1 MSRRMRWAIF
11 LGMMVG
17 VVLSS
22 IGENLMEGE
31 TINWTFLIPNYA
43 LVAAGLYYLLIIRR
57 VKQPQEQSNL
67 IEEKKGKKKRKN
79 Q

>member
-1 MSRRMRWAIF
+1 MSSRMRWSIF
-11 LGMMVG
+11 LGMMFG

-22 IGENLMEGE
+22 IGENLLEGE

-43 LVAAGLYYLLIIRR
+43 LIAAGLYYLLIVRR
-57 VKQPQEQSNL
+57 AKKPQEQLNVM
-67 IEEKKGKKKRKN
+67 EEKKGKRNRKS

>member
-1 MSRRMRWAIF
+1 MSKRLRWAIF

-17 VVLSS
+17 VFLSS
-22 IGENLMEGE
+22 IGENLLEGE

-43 LVAAGLYYLLIIRR
+43 LVAAGLYYLLIFRR
-57 VKQPQEQSNL
+57 IKQPREQLNFT
-67 IEEKKGKKKRKN
+67 EEKKGKKKRKT